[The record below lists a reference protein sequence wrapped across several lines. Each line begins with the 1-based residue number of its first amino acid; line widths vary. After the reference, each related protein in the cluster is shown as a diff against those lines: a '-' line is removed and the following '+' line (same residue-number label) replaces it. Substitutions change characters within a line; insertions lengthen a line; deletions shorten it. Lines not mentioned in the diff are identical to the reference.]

1 MGCAIMGCTR
11 RRSGTVNLFGR
22 GRLDSRGWA
31 SNVGDL
37 YRNGSA
43 AANFR
48 PHPKCLHP
56 GSSVFGGSDVITPEM
71 EKVVDLI
78 VSCDETLSLAGRF
91 ELLHLP
97 LSSSRRLVGIFHQIQ
112 DFWHRKRQYRANRV
126 ARAPFT
132 FVSLHDAFL
141 LQLADCRPL
150 SMRAYPLGPHHCTR
164 ASKGRFQLSSL
175 ALCAAEGESI
185 ELVLAADEPPPAVA

>member
-1 MGCAIMGCTR
+1 
-11 RRSGTVNLFGR
+11 LFGR

-56 GSSVFGGSDVITPEM
+56 GSSVFGGSDVIATEM

-97 LSSSRRLVGIFHQIQ
+97 LSSSRRLGRNFPPNP
-112 DFWHRKRQYRANRV
+112 R
-126 ARAPFT
+126 
-132 FVSLHDAFL
+132 L
-141 LQLADCRPL
+141 L
-150 SMRAYPLGPHHCTR
+150 
-164 ASKGRFQLSSL
+164 AS
-175 ALCAAEGESI
+175 
-185 ELVLAADEPPPAVA
+185 